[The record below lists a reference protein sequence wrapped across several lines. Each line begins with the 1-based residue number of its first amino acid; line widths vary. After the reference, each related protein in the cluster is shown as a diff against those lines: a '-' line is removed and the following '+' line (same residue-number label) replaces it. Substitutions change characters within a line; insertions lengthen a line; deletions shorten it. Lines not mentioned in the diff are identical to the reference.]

1 MAALNLPDFRRLRLL
16 RQGRG
21 NRLANAETRLDA
33 SRFVYPM
40 FIVNGKNVVQPIAA
54 MPGINRMSVDV
65 AASEVENALSRG
77 ITRFLL
83 FGLPDTKHPDGRN
96 AWSLDEA
103 VQRCTRMIKA
113 QFQSATVI
121 TDVCLCEYTDHG
133 HCGVLADDPEVTVDN
148 DATLPLL
155 ARAARSHADAGADIV
170 APSAM
175 MDGQVAAIRQ
185 ELDRN
190 GFQGTQ
196 ILGYSAKYA
205 SAFYGPFREAADS
218 APAFGD
224 RRAYQMQTAQRSEA
238 MMEIGADISEGADA
252 VMVKPALAYLDVIRE
267 AKATFPEMPLYAYN
281 VSGEYSMISAAAANG
296 WLDRKTAA
304 LEALMGI
311 QRAGADYIIAYFA
324 LEAAD
329 WLRETEGGVF

>member
-1 MAALNLPDFRRLRLL
+1 M
-16 RQGRG
+16 
-21 NRLANAETRLDA
+21 
-33 SRFVYPM
+33 FV
-40 FIVNGKNVVQPIAA
+40 VNGKNVVQPIVA

-65 AASEVENALSRG
+65 AVSEVENALSRG

-96 AWSLDEA
+96 AWSHHEA
-103 VQRCTRMIKA
+103 VQRCTRTIKA
-113 QFQSATVI
+113 QFPKATVI

-133 HCGVLADDPEVTVDN
+133 HCGLLADDPEVTVDN

-155 ARAARSHADAGADIV
+155 ARAALSHADAGADIV

-190 GFQGTQ
+190 GFEGTQ

-267 AKATFPEMPLYAYN
+267 AKATFPEVPLYAYN
-281 VSGEYSMISAAAANG
+281 VSGEYSMINAAATNG

-311 QRAGADYIIAYFA
+311 RRAGADYTITYFA

-329 WLRETEGGVF
+329 WLRETEGGIF

>member
-1 MAALNLPDFRRLRLL
+1 MAALNLPDFRRLRPL
-16 RQGRG
+16 RKALA

-40 FIVNGKNVVQPIAA
+40 FVVNGKKIVQPIAA

-65 AASEVENALSRG
+65 AASEVENALGRG

-96 AWSLDEA
+96 AWAHYEA

-113 QFQSATVI
+113 QFPNATVI

-155 ARAARSHADAGADIV
+155 ARTALSHADAGADIV

-190 GFQGTQ
+190 GFEGTQ

-238 MMEIGADISEGADA
+238 MMEIEADISEGADA

-281 VSGEYSMISAAAANG
+281 VSGEYSMISAAASNG

-311 QRAGADYIIAYFA
+311 RRAGADYTITYFA

-329 WLRETEGGVF
+329 WLRETEGGIF